1 VNLVDANVLLYAVN
15 SSAPH
20 HERSRRWLDGALSG
34 GDTVA
39 FAWIALLA
47 FLRLSTKRELFP
59 APLTVEQA
67 MDRVDAWLG
76 AAPAVVVEPT
86 PRHATIVRS
95 LLSPHSRLSIG
106 AASCRSTTTFRD
118 SRTCGGNLRLPDP
131 RRRCASSRDP
141 GNGCRCSVLL
151 LTCRHQVGRQKVL
164 RRRHA
169 DLRFGTSPDL
179 VLLFLAG
186 GGDPEHVVADALEAD
201 VGNL

>member
-15 SSAPH
+15 SSALH

-95 LLSPHSRLSIG
+95 LLSPLG
-106 AASCRSTTTFRD
+106 A
-118 SRTCGGNLRLPDP
+118 GGNLVSDAHLAALAVEH
-131 RRRCASSRDP
+131 RCGIVSFDNDFSRFP
-141 GNGCRCSVLL
+141 NVRWEPPP
-151 LTCRHQVGRQKVL
+151 
-164 RRRHA
+164 A
-169 DLRFGTSPDL
+169 
-179 VLLFLAG
+179 
-186 GGDPEHVVADALEAD
+186 
-201 VGNL
+201 